1 MAEIFTYN
9 STNAISYIIC
19 ILPALQDYCLFYYTK
34 KKKEVFPDKQKQNFL
49 LAKPSLKNY

>member
-19 ILPALQDYCLFYYTK
+19 NFPVLQDYFFLYYQVYDWATN
-34 KKKEVFPDKQKQNFL
+34 EN
-49 LAKPSLKNY
+49 NEG